1 MLHRRSWATWVEH
14 GWAKPLIFSSLC
26 HPERSRGICGWPK
39 DALEPVVSNLVS
51 GNTNISQLPPS
62 PRSPPFPLSSRAKPR
77 DLRLAQGCPRTRR
90 RQSGEREHQPQPAS
104 SIPPFTTIPLSS
116 RAKPRDLRLAQGCLR
131 TRRRQSGER
140 EHQPQP
146 ASSIPPFTTLPF
158 VIPSEAEGS
167 AVGSRMP
174 WNSS

>member
-1 MLHRRSWATWVEH
+1 MSGNTNLSQQPPFPRS
-14 GWAKPLIFSSLC
+14 PPSLC

-39 DALEPVVSNLVS
+39 DALELVVGNLVS
-51 GNTNISQLPPS
+51 GNTNLSQHPPFPRS
-62 PRSPPFPLSSRAKPR
+62 PPFPLSSRAKPRDLRLAQGCPGTRPKQSRASNLHIQQPPFPRSPPFPLSSRAKPR

-104 SIPPFTTIPLSS
+104 SIPPFTT
-116 RAKPRDLRLAQGCLR
+116 
-131 TRRRQSGER
+131 
-140 EHQPQP
+140 
-146 ASSIPPFTTLPF
+146 LPF

-167 AVGSRMP
+167 AVGSGTP